1 MVNCINMK
9 PIIKQLAFNKKLSLG
24 FEIILVNN
32 HYVQSKKNLRIPHRA
47 SFYSII
53 WFEKGSPV
61 HTVDFSTL
69 TVKPDS
75 FLFIRKDA
83 VQFFDQLNAF
93 ESRVL
98 IFTDAFFCENEN
110 DYLFLQS
117 NALFNDLNS
126 NKDSSNIQANSS
138 MREIWALMEEE
149 AKQSADLFQPGLLKN
164 YLSNFILLAE
174 RERQKSGYQ
183 PVQHG
188 IYLDHLTAF
197 KNYLEKDFRKEKSV
211 GYYAQKLFV
220 SDKVLTHA
228 LQNTAGKTP
237 KQLIDERILLEAKRL
252 LVHGNGSGKIIGLS
266 LGFDEPTN
274 FNKFFKKHTGKTPS
288 QFQAN
293 YARK

>member
-1 MVNCINMK
+1 MK
-9 PIIKQLAFNKKLSLG
+9 PIIKQLAFNEKLSLG
-24 FEIILVNN
+24 FEILSVND
-32 HYVQSKKNLRIPHRA
+32 HHVQSKKNLRTPHRA

-61 HTVDFSTL
+61 HTIDFSTV
-69 TVKPDS
+69 TVKPGS

-98 IFTDAFFCENEN
+98 IFTDAFFCKNEN
-110 DYLFLQS
+110 DHLFLQS
-117 NALFNDLNS
+117 NALFNDLGS
-126 NKDSSNIQANSS
+126 TKDSSDIQANSL

-149 AKQSADLFQPGLLKN
+149 AKQLPDLFQPNLLKN
-164 YLSNFILLAE
+164 YLSNFILVAE
-174 RERQKSGYQ
+174 RKLQKSGYP

-188 IYLDHLTAF
+188 IYLDYLIAF

-211 GYYAQKLFV
+211 SYYAQKLFV
-220 SDKVLTHA
+220 SDKVLTNA
-228 LQNTAGKTP
+228 LQNTMGKTP

-252 LVHGNGSGKIIGLS
+252 LVHGNDSGKIIGLS

-274 FNKFFKKHTGKTPS
+274 FNKFFKKHIGKTPS
-288 QFQAN
+288 EFRTS
-293 YARK
+293 YAEK

>member
-1 MVNCINMK
+1 
-9 PIIKQLAFNKKLSLG
+9 LSLG
-24 FEIILVNN
+24 FEIIPVNS
-32 HYVQSKKNLRIPHRA
+32 HYAQAKRNLRAPHRA

-61 HTVDFSTL
+61 HRVDFSSVI
-69 TVKPDS
+69 VKPDS

-83 VQFFDQLNAF
+83 VQFFDQAGAF

-110 DYLFLQS
+110 DHLFLQS
-117 NALFNDLNS
+117 NALFNDLDS
-126 NKDSSNIQANSS
+126 TKDSSNIQSNHL

-149 AKQSADLFQPGLLKN
+149 AKQPTDLFQPGLLKN

-174 RERQKSGYQ
+174 RERQKLGFRS
-183 PVQHG
+183 VQHG
-188 IYLDHLTAF
+188 IYLDRLIAF
-197 KNYLEKDFRKEKSV
+197 KNHLEKDFRKEKSV
-211 GYYAQKLFV
+211 SYYAQKLFV
-220 SDKVLTHA
+220 SDKVLTNA
-228 LQNTAGKTP
+228 LQNTMGKTP

-252 LVHGNGSGKIIGLS
+252 LVHANDSGKIIGLI

-288 QFQAN
+288 EFRAD
-293 YARK
+293 YAPK